1 MASGWNPEAAYTS
14 PGKPGL
20 LWVCPS
26 AGALGI
32 LYNVLPFCGEEQAHG
47 AQLGLLGSQR
57 GFKHGGLWAALG
69 PTQWCAGL
77 LFLGY
82 LFFLHMGCTAGTPL
96 PSETWPKAGKNTA
109 GPWRASFCVLTFEI
123 IKKLVLIKKFQNKAS
138 DFPSPKV

>member
-57 GFKHGGLWAALG
+57 GFKHGDYGLHLGQHNGAQGCYFLGIYFFCTWDVQLG
-69 PTQWCAGL
+69 PLSPRRLGLRQGRTQL
-77 LFLGY
+77 DLGEH
-82 LFFLHMGCTAGTPL
+82 L
-96 PSETWPKAGKNTA
+96 S
-109 GPWRASFCVLTFEI
+109 ASSHLR
-123 IKKLVLIKKFQNKAS
+123 L
-138 DFPSPKV
+138 

>member
-26 AGALGI
+26 AGALDI

-57 GFKHGGLWAALG
+57 GFKHGDYGLHLGQHNGVQAAISWVSIFSAHG
-69 PTQWCAGL
+69 MYSW
-77 LFLGY
+77 
-82 LFFLHMGCTAGTPL
+82 
-96 PSETWPKAGKNTA
+96 
-109 GPWRASFCVLTFEI
+109 
-123 IKKLVLIKKFQNKAS
+123 
-138 DFPSPKV
+138 DPSPLGDLA